1 MKTKSV
7 CLLRRGLWNDM
18 RVRARAISI
27 VVTFVSVGLQTPV
40 FAQGPNDAMV
50 YLDSAKQ
57 VIRGFGAANIVR
69 WRPDM
74 TTSEIEKAFGTG
86 PGQIGFTILRL
97 RVPPQSSDFVWYV
110 PTAQAAHSKGVTII
124 ASPWSPPA
132 SMKTNNNI
140 VGGRLRV
147 TSYSAYAAHLKSF
160 VDYMASNGVPL
171 YAISVQNEPDI
182 QVTYESCDWNA
193 DEMVKFVKENGRD
206 VGTKLI
212 APESFN
218 FNPTIANAILNDP
231 AAAQNID
238 IIGGHIYGGGLAPYP
253 LAAAKGKEHWMT
265 EHLDLDTSWT
275 AVLATGREIS
285 DCMSVGMNAYI
296 WWYIVRFYGP
306 IDDGERGGVKGDVT
320 KRGYV
325 MSQFARFIR
334 PGYRRILSTYPARR
348 PVFVTAY
355 KGGSK
360 LIVVALNTGS
370 TPLEQTIL
378 FEGLPNGS
386 AVLTPYVT
394 TATKNCVQENQ
405 VTASNGNLTVMLE
418 ASSITTF
425 VADGIATSV
434 ESPGLPQAFKL
445 SQNYPNP
452 FNSSTI
458 IRFELPVSSR
468 VSLNVFDVL
477 GRKVAS
483 LVQGEMPAGYHEVRW
498 NAEDASSAFYFYR
511 MEAGSGDRDGMQMV
525 DTRRMLLLR

>member
-1 MKTKSV
+1 MKKKNGII
-7 CLLRRGLWNDM
+7 LQPGAWNGI
-18 RVRARAISI
+18 RPWARALLS
-27 VVTFVSVGLQTPV
+27 VVLFSMIGFQTRLS
-40 FAQGPNDAMV
+40 AQSTNDAVV
-50 YLDSAKQ
+50 YLDSVRQ
-57 VIRGFGAANIVR
+57 VIRGFGAANIR
-69 WRPDM
+69 PWRPDM
-74 TTSEIEKAFGTG
+74 TAGEIQKAFGTG

-97 RVPPQSSDFVWYV
+97 RVPPQTSDFALNV
-110 PTAQAAHSKGVTII
+110 PTAQAAHSMGVTII

-132 SMKTNNNI
+132 GMKTNNNI
-140 VGGRLRV
+140 VGGRLRE
-147 TSYSAYAAHLKSF
+147 TSYAEYAAHLKSF
-160 VDYMASNGVPL
+160 VDYMANNGVPL
-171 YAISVQNEPDI
+171 YAVSVQNEPDI

-193 DEMVKFVKENGRD
+193 AEMVRFVKDHGRN
-206 VGTKLI
+206 VGTKVI

-231 AAAQNID
+231 AAAQNVD

-265 EHLDLDTSWT
+265 EHLELDTSWT
-275 AVLATGREIS
+275 AVLATGKEIN

-306 IDDGERGGVKGDVT
+306 VLENGSVS

-325 MSQFARFIR
+325 MSQFARFVR
-334 PGYRRILSTYPARR
+334 PGYVRVYNTLVPRR

-355 KGGSK
+355 KGDSK
-360 LIVVALNTGS
+360 LVIVALNTSS
-370 TPLEQTIL
+370 TSLEQTIR

-405 VTASNGNLTVMLE
+405 VTVSNGNLTTMLE

-425 VADGIATSV
+425 VADGIASKV
-434 ESPGLPQAFKL
+434 ETPAHPQTFRL

-452 FNSSTI
+452 FNPSTV

-483 LVQGEMPAGYHEVRW
+483 LIQGEMPAGYHEVGW
-498 NAEDASSAFYFYR
+498 DAHDAVSSIYFYR
-511 MEAGSGDRDGMQMV
+511 LEAGAADREGIQFV
-525 DTRRMLLLR
+525 DTRRMLLIR